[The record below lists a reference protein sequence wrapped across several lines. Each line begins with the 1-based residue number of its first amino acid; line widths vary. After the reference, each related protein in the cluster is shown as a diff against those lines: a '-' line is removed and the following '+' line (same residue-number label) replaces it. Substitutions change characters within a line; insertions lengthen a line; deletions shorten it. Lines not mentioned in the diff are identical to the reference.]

1 MGNIRGFF
9 CAGLM
14 TAAVCFASPAFA
26 APDAKS
32 LLSIKKA
39 EAASLK
45 KKSGELESQVSDLKE
60 RLVDTANVMRKTE
73 DSISASNQK
82 LAGLKSQK
90 AVAQKRFTE
99 EYEAL
104 GGVVGAAQRYS
115 RASTPELLMQG
126 EPVDNA
132 RASLIMKSLIP
143 ALNARSDALKAQLAT
158 ISKIESDIGA
168 QLAEQSKEYNKLKA
182 QRGDL
187 SGLLKEREDLYAK
200 TITDR
205 KAREEEVAQLAKT
218 AKNLDDLARKL
229 KAKDEQQAKKKKPAG
244 EADFASLRLPSNI
257 PQPVSGAIKTSFGET
272 DELGARSEGL
282 TFAAPGGATV
292 VTPIAGRVKF
302 AGPFQKY
309 KQILIIEHSGGYHSL
324 IAGLGRID
332 TVVGASLSSGE
343 PVGAAEALPDA
354 RIYFELRKGG
364 EPVNPRQLLV
374 AQRKQDKS

>member
-1 MGNIRGFF
+1 
-9 CAGLM
+9 
-14 TAAVCFASPAFA
+14 
-26 APDAKS
+26 
-32 LLSIKKA
+32 
-39 EAASLK
+39 
-45 KKSGELESQVSDLKE
+45 
-60 RLVDTANVMRKTE
+60 
-73 DSISASNQK
+73 
-82 LAGLKSQK
+82 
-90 AVAQKRFTE
+90 
-99 EYEAL
+99 
-104 GGVVGAAQRYS
+104 
-115 RASTPELLMQG
+115 MQG
-126 EPVDNA
+126 DPVDNA

-158 ISKIESDIGA
+158 ISKIDGDIGA
-168 QLAEQSKEYNKLKA
+168 QLAEQSKEYNKLKE

-187 SGLLKEREDLYAK
+187 SGLLKERESLYAK

-205 KAREEEVAQLAKT
+205 KAREDEVAELART

-229 KAKDEQQAKKKKPAG
+229 KAKEELAKKKKPAG
-244 EADFASLRLPSNI
+244 SSGNADFASLRLPSNI

-292 VTPIAGRVKF
+292 VTPLAGRVKF

-343 PVGAAEALPDA
+343 PIGAAENLPDA